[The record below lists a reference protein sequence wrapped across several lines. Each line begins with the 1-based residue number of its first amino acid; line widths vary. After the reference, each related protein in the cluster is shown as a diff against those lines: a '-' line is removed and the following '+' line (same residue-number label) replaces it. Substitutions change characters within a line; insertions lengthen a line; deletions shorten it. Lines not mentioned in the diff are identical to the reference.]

1 MHSIIRQSPRVS
13 RVRAFTLIELLTVIA
28 IIGILAAIIIPTVGR
43 VRASARTVT
52 CKSNLRQIA
61 IAALMFADE
70 RGFYPPSRAV
80 QNGGSGVAASDNNNA
95 GSLLWP
101 QTLRP
106 YLGSKTQLNAD
117 KIYGT
122 GNAVG
127 VCPGRLYIPPV
138 AEETNLVSY
147 AAHPAIMVDDSKDS
161 AGIGKKPLRQ
171 GAVPR
176 PTQVILFADAAQQT
190 QGGAQSNFYNVTEAT
205 STVATDSSGAT
216 PIATSSDEPDPTS
229 KAIFRY
235 RHPGDTINVAFVDG
249 HVGQFKKGEILGRN
263 VHIGY

>member
-1 MHSIIRQSPRVS
+1 MYSITRPSASASRASRVT

-28 IIGILAAIIIPTVGR
+28 IIGILAAIIIPTVSR
-43 VRASARTVT
+43 VRASARAVT

-61 IAALMFADE
+61 LAALMFADE

-80 QNGGSGVAASDNNNA
+80 ANGGSGVSQTDNNNS
-95 GSLLWP
+95 GPLLWP

-106 YLGSKTQLNAD
+106 YLGSKTKLNAD
-117 KIYGT
+117 KLYGT

-127 VCPGRLYIPPV
+127 ICPGRLYVPPV
-138 AEETNLVSY
+138 AGETNLVSY
-147 AAHPAIMVDDSKDS
+147 AAHPEIMVDDS
-161 AGIGKKPLRQ
+161 GGKKPLRQ
-171 GAVPR
+171 GAVAR

-205 STVATDSSGAT
+205 STTTTDSAT
-216 PIATSSDEPDPTS
+216 PVATSSDEPDPTTR
-229 KAIFRY
+229 AIFRY
-235 RHPGDTINVAFVDG
+235 RHPGDTLNAAFVDG
-249 HVGQFKKGEILGRN
+249 HVRQFKKGEILGRN